1 MKRLLMYIVV
11 AIVLVSAGFSI
22 YYVVRN
28 NEEIYSL
35 IGDETFYMNVGE
47 TLEIPL
53 AYEHPSSH
61 TELKLKGGYESYL
74 DVDLDKWTVTAKAP
88 GMMTLEFS
96 STNEKYTEPFVLS
109 FYIGNGSATA
119 PYYIRNESDLLKI
132 GTGEWNFS
140 NCYELV
146 KDITL
151 TKPILPFGVSYDKNG
166 NRNKTQEFS
175 GSFSG
180 GLDRHKIIN
189 AKIVQGDLDYPSAGF
204 FAIVAPSGKVENVV
218 FENIY
223 VEGRHSYAGTIAA
236 ANYGLIGK
244 CEVRNGTVINT
255 YEEGFTG
262 GIVGLNQ
269 KYVGS
274 DEYAQV
280 NMCTS
285 DVKITSN
292 WVAGGAVGYN
302 FGGVIFNNLVKT
314 SALNIQVAEGANAD
328 YSYFGGISGISRTR
342 PYDGG
347 FHESYVSNSIAYIEN
362 IEKTNS
368 HIGGVFGSYYG
379 EKGAYEAEG
388 NYNMLFYVAPSD
400 IAPYYMHGDD
410 QIISDQMPTAKNYA
424 KAISHE
430 QALQRKTY
438 TSVLNNRW
446 DFKNVWEIEE
456 KTEIRIG
463 YVRNDEEETKYQ
475 AFPMNGKVTVIETNS
490 QLADAFEEM
499 RANPSRNMI
508 FEITKDVTFNGN
520 GQVWQPIGSP
530 AQPFKGQFKFA
541 VVDSETNQEA
551 KITIK
556 NVNVDA
562 EYAGIFGCVAGVN
575 TFIKNFVVSNST
587 FSGDVVGAIAARN
600 DGATIENCLAKDFTI
615 KTTKYAG
622 SIVGINSGNVN
633 ECVVNAQRYY
643 ADETGEV
650 VENPEDGYPRYKL
663 AALNCEIA
671 LMDEVASTI
680 YLGGIVGKNNIGGAI
695 DVAGVQQ
702 FYITLSAAANTTAY
716 IGGAAGY
723 NMGSLVNWADISG
736 MNIKAEA
743 FKGKAYVGGVVG
755 MNIAGEI
762 ANSTA
767 DEGNTVVFDLEN
779 DQIMAGG
786 IAGFITES
794 SRVKYCVADSINIT
808 AHSAGGLVGIAN
820 GTIEQSYASRA
831 CVLRTKYAGGFTCTL
846 AGKVVNCMSAATL
859 EATEVMA
866 GMTMYLRHGSLI
878 DYCYIDILFSAVEGK
893 AAKMYAETVSQFRAT
908 PDRFGKINNTV
919 IVGQYNVADWVL
931 FKFYPT
937 DHITMNGKE
946 VKLQPKFG
954 TFIDNVLFCE
964 IENLSSNLPN
974 FGFIQGIWGADAGK
988 YKIPTKAALVK
999 SAFSDA
1005 SQDQPGEDVT
1015 PPEQPGDGDQAEAA

>member
-61 TELKLKGGYESYL
+61 TELKLSGGYESYL
-74 DVDLDKWTVTAKAP
+74 DVDLEKWTVTAKNP
-88 GMMTLEFS
+88 GMMTLKFT

-109 FYIGNGSATA
+109 FYIGNGSATS

-132 GTGEWNFS
+132 GTGEWSFS

-146 KDITL
+146 EDITL
-151 TKPILPFGVSYDKNG
+151 TKPILPFGVSYDANG

-175 GSFSG
+175 GSLSG
-180 GLDRHKIIN
+180 GIDRHKIIN

-204 FAIVAPSGKVENVV
+204 FAIVGPNGKVENVV

-255 YEEGFTG
+255 YEQGFTG

-269 KYVGS
+269 KYEGS

-285 DVKITSN
+285 DVKITSK

-302 FGGVIFNNLVKT
+302 FGGVIFNSLVKT
-314 SALNIQVAEGANAD
+314 TALNIQVEDNSQVD
-328 YSYFGGISGISRTR
+328 YSYFGGISGISRTK
-342 PYDGG
+342 PYDEG
-347 FHESYVSNSIAYIEN
+347 FYESYVSNSIAYIEN

-368 HIGGVFGSYYG
+368 HIAGVFGSYYG

-400 IAPYYMHGDD
+400 IAPYYLHGDD
-410 QIISDQMPTAKNYA
+410 QIISDSASSAKNYA

-430 QALQRKTY
+430 QALQKKTY
-438 TSVLNNRW
+438 TSVANNRW

-463 YVRNDEEETKYQ
+463 YIRNDDEETKYQ
-475 AFPMNGKVTVIETNS
+475 AFPMNGKVTVIETDS
-490 QLADAFEEM
+490 ALADAFEEM

-508 FEITKDVTFNGN
+508 FEVTKDVTFNGK
-520 GQVWQPIGSP
+520 GEAWEPIGSP
-530 AQPFKGQFKFA
+530 AQPFKGQFKIA
-541 VVDSETNQEA
+541 DDVKV
-551 KITIK
+551 TIK
-556 NVNVDA
+556 NINVDA
-562 EYAGIFGCVAGVN
+562 EFAGVFRCVAGVN
-575 TFIKNFVVSNST
+575 TVIKNIVVSDST
-587 FSGDVVGAIAARN
+587 FSGDVVGVIAARN
-600 DGATIENCLAKDFTI
+600 DGATIDNCLVKDFSI

-622 SIVGINSGNVN
+622 SIVGINSGNIN
-633 ECVVNAQRYY
+633 ECLVNAERYY
-643 ADETGEV
+643 ADESGET

-663 AALNCEIA
+663 AALNCEIV
-671 LMDEVASTI
+671 LDGEFSSNVYI
-680 YLGGIVGKNNIGGAI
+680 GGIAGKNNIGGII

-702 FYITLSAAANTTAY
+702 FYITMTESANATAY
-716 IGGAAGY
+716 IGGAVGY
-723 NMGSLVNWADISG
+723 NYGNLVNWADISG
-736 MNIKAEA
+736 MNIKAET

-755 MNIAGEI
+755 MQATGEI
-762 ANSTA
+762 TYSTA
-767 DEGNTVVFDLEN
+767 DEGNTIMFSLDN
-779 DQIMAGG
+779 DQVMVGG
-786 IAGFITES
+786 IAGFTAENTAV
-794 SRVKYCVADSINIT
+794 RYCVADLIDIT
-808 AHSAGGLVGIAN
+808 AHSAGGIVGISN
-820 GTIEQSYASRA
+820 GLIDQCYTGKECKIIGR
-831 CVLRTKYAGGFTCTL
+831 YAGGFTCTL
-846 AGKVVNCMSAATL
+846 AGTITNSMTTATL
-859 EATEVMA
+859 SASDVMA
-866 GMTMYLRHGSLI
+866 GMTIYLRSGSQI
-878 DYCYIDILFSAVEGK
+878 SYSYVDPLFSQQNGEK
-893 AAKMYAETVSQFRAT
+893 AKIYAETASEFRAR
-908 PDRFGKINNTV
+908 PDRFGTITNTV
-919 IVGQYNVADWVL
+919 IVGEYKVSDWVL
-931 FKFYPT
+931 FKFYPH
-937 DHITMNGKE
+937 DSITINKVE
-946 VKLQPKFG
+946 AKLQPKFG
-954 TFIDNVLFCE
+954 TFIDNVLFSAV
-964 IENLSSNLPN
+964 ENLGSTLSEN
-974 FGFIQGIWGADAGK
+974 GFIKGIWDLDNGT
-988 YKIPTKAALVK
+988 YKIPTKASLVK
-999 SAFSDA
+999 RSSFEGGEQSGGDA
-1005 SQDQPGEDVT
+1005 PAEGGE
-1015 PPEQPGDGDQAEAA
+1015 AEAA